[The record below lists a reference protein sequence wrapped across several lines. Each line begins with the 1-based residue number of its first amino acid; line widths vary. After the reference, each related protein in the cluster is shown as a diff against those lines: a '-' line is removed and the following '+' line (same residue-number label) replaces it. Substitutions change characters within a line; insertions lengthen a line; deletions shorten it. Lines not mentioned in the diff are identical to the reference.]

1 MSRSGP
7 AFETSTR
14 DTVDWRDQ
22 AACNGH
28 PRLPVDDWFPD
39 GKSGHWVRQIQEAKN
54 VCWLEC
60 PVRKECKA
68 YALETRQPSGIWG
81 GQDEVERAATLRRV
95 KRERSAQNKRGE
107 GF

>member
-14 DTVDWRDQ
+14 ETTDWRDR
-22 AACNGH
+22 AACLEH

-39 GKSGHWVRQIQEAKN
+39 GKSGSWVPVIQGAKN
-54 VCWLEC
+54 VCWNEC
-60 PVRKECKA
+60 TVRSECKA
-68 YALETRQPSGIWG
+68 YAMETRQPSGIWG
-81 GQDEVERAATLRRV
+81 GQDEEERAATLRRV
-95 KRERSAQNKRGE
+95 KRDRAAARRRDE